1 MRFERLMRAV
11 FLALVFL
18 LLFQN
23 NAFAQDNGSTIR
35 VGIFQNHPIVF
46 IDDNGVPQGLYID
59 LLREIAS
66 EEGWDI
72 QYMPGT
78 WAECLERLRS
88 TEIDLM
94 TSIAYLDEREVYMDF
109 SHENVLTMWGQ
120 IYVHQDSDIQEI
132 FDLQGEKVAI
142 LNGGING
149 INFMD
154 IVSKFDIQC
163 EFTVAGTY
171 TEVAEL
177 VASSSVAAGVIN
189 NVHGYEEEKQ
199 HAIKRSPIIFNPF
212 SLLFAVSEGKNRHLL
227 ETIDSYLAKWKSDPE
242 SPYNS
247 ITAKWFGQKEKEVLP
262 DWVFRALLFGLGI
275 LLLVTVWIFALRH
288 QVNIRT
294 KKLTESGE
302 VLRKSEALLAESQ
315 RIGHIGSWELNL
327 VSNTLTWSDEVYRM
341 FELEPQQFGA
351 TYEAFLDSIHPDDRE
366 MVNQAYTKSVRSKTP
381 YNIVHRLLLRGGN
394 VKYVNEKCETF
405 YSDDGKPVRSLG
417 TMQDITERKRTEDEL
432 AKYREHLEELVKK
445 RTSELEGKTGELEQA
460 NIRLKELD
468 RLKSMFIASMSHE
481 LRTPLNSI
489 IGFTG
494 IILQEMSGEINE
506 EQRKQLTLVKNSAN
520 HLLVLINDVIDISKI
535 EAGKVELVIKE
546 FNFAE
551 LMQQVNDSF
560 KVAAKKK
567 GLKLSLEMPERLI
580 IKSDERRTKQVLVNF
595 VSNAIKFT
603 DRGEIVIK
611 IVKKDKVAEISV
623 RDTGVGV
630 KKEDMNKLFKDFIR
644 IPIKDRTIEGT
655 GLGLYLS
662 KKIANL
668 LGGDVT
674 AESEFGKGSVFTFTL
689 PLKYKEV
696 KL

>member
-1 MRFERLMRAV
+1 
-11 FLALVFL
+11 
-18 LLFQN
+18 LFQN
-23 NAFAQDNGSTIR
+23 NAFAQDNGTTIR
-35 VGIFQNHPIVF
+35 VGIFQNQPIVF

-59 LLREIAS
+59 LLREIAND
-66 EEGWDI
+66 EGWDI
-72 QYMPGT
+72 KFVPGT
-78 WAECLERLRS
+78 WAEGLERLRS

-120 IYVHQDSDIQEI
+120 VYVHQDSDIQDI
-132 FDLQGEKVAI
+132 LDLQGETVAI

-154 IVSKFDIQC
+154 MASKFDIQC

-177 VASSSVAAGVIN
+177 VASGSVAAGVIN

-199 HAIKRSPIIFNPF
+199 YAIKRSPIIFNPF
-212 SLLFAVSEGKNRHLL
+212 SLLFVVPEGKNRHLL

-242 SPYNS
+242 SPYYS

-262 DWVFRALLFGLGI
+262 DWVFRALLFGVGI
-275 LLLVTVWIFALRH
+275 LLLVTVWVFILRH

-327 VSNTLTWSDEVYRM
+327 VSNVLTWSDEVYRM

-351 TYEAFLDSIHPDDRE
+351 TYEAFLDNIHPDDRE
-366 MVNQAYTKSVRSKTP
+366 MVNQAYTESVRSKTP

-405 YSDDGKPVRSLG
+405 YSDDGKPIRSLG
-417 TMQDITERKRTEDEL
+417 TMQDITERKRAEEEL
-432 AKYREHLEELVKK
+432 KRYHEHLEELVKK

-460 NIRLKELD
+460 NIRLQELD
-468 RLKSMFIASMSHE
+468 LLKSMFIASMSHE

-494 IILQEMSGEINE
+494 IILQGISGKITED
-506 EQRKQLTLVKNSAN
+506 QRKELTMVKNSAH
-520 HLLVLINDVIDISKI
+520 HLLTLINDIIDVSKI
-535 EAGKVELVIKE
+535 ETGKVELFIEE
-546 FNFAE
+546 FNLAD
-551 LMQQVNDSF
+551 LMQEVKESF
-560 KVAAKKK
+560 KVAADEKN
-567 GLKLSLEMPERLI
+567 LKLSLKMPERLI
-580 IKSDERRTKQVLVNF
+580 IKSDERRTKQVIMNLG
-595 VSNAIKFT
+595 SNAVKFT
-603 DRGEIVIK
+603 DRGEIEIK
-611 IVKKDKVAEISV
+611 VKKKDEKVVVSV
-623 RDTGVGV
+623 ADTGIGI
-630 KKEDMNKLFKDFIR
+630 KKENMEKLFKQFSR
-644 IPIKDRTIEGT
+644 IYAEGIPVIEGT

-662 KKIANL
+662 KKIVDL
-668 LGGDVT
+668 LGGQIK
-674 AESEFGKGSVFTFTL
+674 AESEFGKGSMFTFTF
-689 PLKYKEV
+689 PLEYREV
-696 KL
+696 KT